1 MYVLIL
7 ICIHVF
13 LVFFFHV
20 DGWKLL
26 EMTLISDLG
35 SLVLLELTSFF
46 LTQPNAQGLC
56 DNSTYSAWKLWTLF
70 KYLKNCHFLI
80 Y

>member
-46 LTQPNAQGLC
+46 WLNLMHRDFVT
-56 DNSTYSAWKLWTLF
+56 TLHILLESYEL
-70 KYLKNCHFLI
+70 YLNI
-80 Y
+80 